1 MKALRLFPFLCL
13 MVFIISCSSVYD
25 VQFDYDTKADFSNLK
40 TYDWLPAPETAD
52 IDRLNLQ
59 RIKNA
64 VNSQLGAKGLK
75 MTSDNP
81 DFSIATHL
89 GTKDRVR
96 VMNWG
101 YGYAPYGR
109 YWGGSWGPG
118 GVDVYQYEEGSLI
131 LDFVDSKSKDLIWR
145 GSGKAQ
151 VDSASTPESR
161 DKLINEAVTK
171 ILENFPPSP

>member
-1 MKALRLFPFLCL
+1 MKVLRLFPFLFL
-13 MVFIISCSSVYD
+13 MVFIVSCSSVYD

-40 TYDWLPAPETAD
+40 TYDWLPIPEKAQIDSLTA
-52 IDRLNLQ
+52 Q

-64 VNSQLGAKGLK
+64 VNTQLEAKGLK

-81 DFSIATHL
+81 DFSIATHV
-89 GTKDRVR
+89 GSKDKVR
-96 VMNWG
+96 VTNWG
-101 YGYAPYGR
+101 YSYAPYGR
-109 YWGGSWGPG
+109 YWAGYWGPG

-131 LDFVDSKSKDLIWR
+131 LDFVDVISKNLIWR

-151 VDSASTPESR
+151 VDSSLTPESR

-171 ILENFPPSP
+171 ILEKFPPSP